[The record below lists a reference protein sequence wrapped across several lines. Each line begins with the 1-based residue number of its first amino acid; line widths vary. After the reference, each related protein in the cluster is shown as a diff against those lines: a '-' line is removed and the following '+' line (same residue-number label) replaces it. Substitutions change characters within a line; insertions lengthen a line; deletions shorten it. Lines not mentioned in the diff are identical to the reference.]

1 MEKKDK
7 EMEYKVM
14 EEKDMQERIRME
26 NQEMEVEER
35 EALVL
40 CKRLVCWYVTFFIK
54 LVFKQ
59 VHDLNLIILYYTPS
73 SWGEDR
79 GAQYKM
85 MGIVL
90 TLL

>member
-26 NQEMEVEER
+26 NQEVEER

-54 LVFKQ
+54 LEFKQ

-73 SWGEDR
+73 SWGEDW